1 MDRITGNE
9 VRTMMEA
16 YSSVYTSTLTEEV
29 INSTAEQWV
38 AACIEEGI
46 NFEEYT
52 LDEITEAF
60 IADCEQPEVL
70 NEFFGMQGAQNF
82 GADMRQRF
90 GQARRAVGAGLQK
103 FGAGVKDVVG
113 ATAQGVV
120 GQRTTSQN
128 PLARMGNA
136 ISRGVTAP
144 QRAGAALVGGFL
156 TGRRAGSD
164 TAPATPSQNAVAN
177 KAAPAATAVQKP
189 PTAKE
194 KAYGPRSTLNKDQQA
209 VNREYDRLRKSDPEA
224 AAAYGK
230 KMAAAGAA
238 NKNFSIPK
246 PTQAQSAPTQ
256 AQKQARVDASIKS
269 VNTPEKMN
277 RQAPAGT
284 ALRAQQDK
292 QAAAKAAANAPRR
305 QAAPGARNAQR
316 APGGI
321 ASGRPVPPAAP
332 AGSTA
337 VGSAAAAKAP
347 VRARPTGERPMGA
360 RNRMREE
367 LDIFDTIKEHLISEH
382 ELSEDVA
389 IQVMTLLDEE
399 TRGEIMEYTAS
410 MGGSEKKTTV
420 RMTADGKEPAGDR
433 LLRGI
438 RDRVGGF
445 LQKLNPKALKSTQ
458 KNSYELEG
466 ELVDEGS
473 CGSKKKRPSKKKGY

>member
-1 MDRITGNE
+1 MDRLTGKDAKL
-9 VRTMMEA
+9 MMEA
-16 YSSVYTSTLTEEV
+16 VAAVYDTTLTEEV
-29 INSTAEQWV
+29 INSTADQWV

-60 IADCEQPEVL
+60 IADCDQPEVL
-70 NEFFGMQGAQNF
+70 NEFLGMQGAQNF
-82 GADMRQRF
+82 GANLRQKF
-90 GQARRAVGAGLQK
+90 GQARRAVG
-103 FGAGVKDVVG
+103 GALANVGRGVKDVAG
-113 ATAQGVV
+113 AYGQGFV
-120 GQRTTSQN
+120 GQKTTSQN
-128 PLARMGNA
+128 PIARGLNA
-136 ISRGVTAP
+136 VSRGMTAVP
-144 QRAGAALVGGFL
+144 RAVAAGVGGFL
-156 TGRRAGSD
+156 TGKTAGGG
-164 TAPATPSQNAVAN
+164 TAPTTPPGGAVAN
-177 KAAPAATAVQKP
+177 KAQPAAAAQKP
-189 PTAKE
+189 PTAQE

-230 KMAAAGAA
+230 KMAAKGAA
-238 NKNFSIPK
+238 RSDFKIEK
-246 PTQAQSAPTQ
+246 PTQAQSNPTA
-256 AQKQARVDASIKS
+256 AQKQASVDASIKS

-277 RQAPAGT
+277 KQAPAGT